1 MSTTCVR
8 NFQGGRLKVGRIGC
22 VYILQKLVNK
32 PGLRPSFTIFV
43 IVMIKL
49 VPCSGV
55 VNRFFFTFYKTSKN
69 LKQYSA
75 KVYF

>member
-49 VPCSGV
+49 VPTSQCCKS
-55 VNRFFFTFYKTSKN
+55 FFLLF
-69 LKQYSA
+69 A
-75 KVYF
+75 KLPKI

>member
-8 NFQGGRLKVGRIGC
+8 NFKGGRLKVGRIGC

-55 VNRFFFTFYKTSKN
+55 VNLFF
-69 LKQYSA
+69 
-75 KVYF
+75 YFL